1 MRIKL
6 KILPDGRK
14 EDRLMST
21 FYEFLNYIASMGVP
35 MTGYIDSYFEWYMLI
50 LSVRMMQ
57 MLPRSSDWFL
67 DVL

>member
-1 MRIKL
+1 
-6 KILPDGRK
+6 
-14 EDRLMST
+14 MST